1 MSKKSALAFFAA
13 ALMGSAVLPT
23 IAVAPGVAAEE
34 AAPAKAPTPPAIKV
48 VPAEVRDIVEK
59 LAANGT
65 IVAREAAEAGTDL
78 NGMIVTVLNADQGDR
93 VTKGEVLAVLDRS
106 TLDTQLAQNE
116 ASRIQ
121 AEANVMQTQSQIAD
135 AEVAV
140 RQAGEALE
148 RVTALH
154 KKGFATQAELD
165 NAVNARDSANAKLET
180 AKRTLEWSQAQLAV
194 IDAQKKSIVIQ
205 IDKTEVRAPADG
217 LVLSRNATL
226 GGIVSASGGPLFR
239 MAIDDEF
246 ELAVDVAE
254 TELPRLA
261 EGMTAEVSIAGW
273 ADPVTGKIRLISPEV
288 DEKSRLGTIRI
299 SLPSDPAPRVGNF
312 GRAEIET
319 TKRHGVAVP
328 ASAVVYSGTDAF
340 LQQVKDGKVR
350 TVAVSL
356 GARADGYV
364 EVTSGLAEG
373 DEVVA
378 RAGTFVSDGDLVTP
392 VREEQQ
398 VGAVQP

>member
-1 MSKKSALAFFAA
+1 MSKKSALAFLVA

-34 AAPAKAPTPPAIKV
+34 AATAKAPTPPAIKV

-148 RVTALH
+148 RVTALQ

-205 IDKTEVRAPADG
+205 IDKTEVRAPANG

-226 GGIVSASGGPLFR
+226 GGVVSASGGPLFR
-239 MAIDDEF
+239 MAINDEF

-273 ADPVTGKIRLISPEV
+273 PNPVSGKIRLISPEV
-288 DEKSRLGTIRI
+288 DQKSRLGTIRI
-299 SLPSDPAPRVGNF
+299 SLPSDPTPRVGNF

-340 LQQVKDGKVR
+340 LQQVRDGKVH
-350 TVAVSL
+350 TVAVTL

-364 EVTSGLAEG
+364 EVVSGLAEG
-373 DEVVA
+373 DEIVA

-392 VREEQQ
+392 VRDEQQ
-398 VGAVQP
+398 VGAIQP